1 MSIRAFKN
9 HFAEFNEVPNAGHSN
24 IDRSCYIR
32 LMCLAAAELI
42 CTIPFGCYAIY
53 LNAHDGGMRPWKGW
67 EDTHIYF
74 SRVQQIPSILW
85 RSNKRTEISLE
96 LTRWL
101 IVFCAFIFFAFFGFA
116 KEAKKNYSGLSSIA
130 RKVGITSET
139 LFGSSG
145 LTSSNGYVT
154 LFSEPSAITE
164 SLSTP

>member
-1 MSIRAFKN
+1 MSIRAYNKHRAN
-9 HFAEFNEVPNAGHSN
+9 EFSN
-24 IDRSCYIR
+24 VNKGRYIR

-53 LNAHDGGMRPWKGW
+53 LNAHDGAMRPWKGW

-85 RSNKRTEISLE
+85 RSNRRTEISLE

-116 KEAKKNYSGLSSIA
+116 EEAKKNYRPGLSSIA
-130 RKVGITSET
+130 KKVGIMSET